1 MNDLTEQEM
10 LEQFLD
16 RVVVVLMRTT
26 HPGNIGAVA
35 RACKNMGFKNLR
47 LVEPVEFPS
56 HEATRRAS
64 GADDL
69 LENAQVFKA
78 LDDAIADCHQ
88 VVGASARSRSMVWP
102 VSNPRECAQS
112 LYQQVQSLSPAQ
124 DFKIALLFGQEASGL
139 TNEELQRCNLHV
151 NIPANPE
158 YSSLNLAMA
167 VQVVCYEMRMVALY
181 ASQADSP
188 HLVAVQGAGDAG
200 WDVEPA
206 NHAELSGMLEHFEQ
220 ALVHIDYHDPSNPRV
235 LMTRLRR
242 LFQRS
247 RMDKMEV
254 NIFRGISKKIL
265 AYRD

>member
-1 MNDLTEQEM
+1 MLSEQDR

-35 RACKNMGFKNLR
+35 RACKNMGFKHLR
-47 LVEPVEFPS
+47 LVAPAEFPS

-69 LENAQVFKA
+69 LARARVCTS
-78 LDDAIADCHQ
+78 LDEAIADCHQ

-112 LYQQVQSLSPAQ
+112 LYEQAQALGPEQ

-139 TNEELQRCNLHV
+139 TNDELQRCNLHV

-167 VQVVCYEMRMVALY
+167 VQVICYEMRMVALY
-181 ASQADSP
+181 ASQAGSP
-188 HLVAVQGAGDAG
+188 NLVAVQGAGDEG

-206 NHAELSGMLEHFEQ
+206 NHAELAGMLEHFER
-220 ALVHIDYHDPSNPRV
+220 ALVHIDYHDPNNPRV
-235 LMTRLRR
+235 LMTRLKR

-265 AYRD
+265 AHRD